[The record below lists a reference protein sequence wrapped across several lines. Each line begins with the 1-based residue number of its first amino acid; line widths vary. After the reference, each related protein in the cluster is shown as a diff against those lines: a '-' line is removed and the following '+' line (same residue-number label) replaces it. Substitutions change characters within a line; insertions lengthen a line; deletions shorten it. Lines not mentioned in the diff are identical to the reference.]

1 MWQYLSLLKVN
12 ERGSTRTMLLT
23 VETSPVCT
31 TLELVRRE
39 LYFSGCQM
47 ATEQSKDTISNTEDS
62 ISVNP

>member
-12 ERGSTRTMLLT
+12 GRGSTRTMLLT

-31 TLELVRRE
+31 TLELVRTE
-39 LYFSGCQM
+39 LYFNGCQM